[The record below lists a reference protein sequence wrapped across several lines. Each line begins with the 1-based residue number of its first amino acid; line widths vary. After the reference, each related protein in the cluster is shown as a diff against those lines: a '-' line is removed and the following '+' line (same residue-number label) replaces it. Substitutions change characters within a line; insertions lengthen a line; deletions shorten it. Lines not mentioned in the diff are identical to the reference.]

1 MQFSTV
7 LKSIPEADW
16 LSTQERSTHMR
27 KLTVSQPVSI
37 PPSSKE
43 PGSSQTARA
52 TLALRELLVQGR
64 LRPGEKI
71 REVPLS
77 AQLKISR
84 IPLHLALERLASEG
98 FLEVLPKRGFRVQ
111 SFSVED
117 IYDSIE
123 LRGLLEG
130 AAARMAAERLKD
142 ERMLAP
148 LEALSREILTLVRRP
163 KMTIDSFT
171 RYIELNARFHAALL
185 DLAGSRMLRRAI
197 ERACCLPFA
206 SPSAFL
212 NRQYISNDLRELFL
226 ISADQHCAIV
236 DAIANREGMRAE
248 ALAREHA
255 RVARRNFEDALR
267 HREHID
273 DLAGAKLVSL

>member
-1 MQFSTV
+1 M
-7 LKSIPEADW
+7 P
-16 LSTQERSTHMR
+16 
-27 KLTVSQPVSI
+27 KLTVRRRAGAGESGS
-37 PPSSKE
+37 
-43 PGSSQTARA
+43 SSQTARA
-52 TLALRELLVQGR
+52 TLALREMLVQGR

-77 AQLKISR
+77 EQLKISR
-84 IPLHLALERLASEG
+84 IPLHLALERLANEG

-117 IYDSIE
+117 IHDSIE

-142 ERMLAP
+142 ARSLAP
-148 LEALSREILTLVRRP
+148 IETLSREILTLVRKS
-163 KMTIDSFT
+163 KMTIDGFT
-171 RYIELNARFHAALL
+171 RYIELNARFHSALL

-236 DAIANREGMRAE
+236 EAIANREGMRAE
-248 ALAREHA
+248 IVTREHA

-267 HREHID
+267 HRERID

>member
-1 MQFSTV
+1 MPKPTV
-7 LKSIPEADW
+7 PKSALRRLAD
-16 LSTQERSTHMR
+16 
-27 KLTVSQPVSI
+27 V
-37 PPSSKE
+37 KE
-43 PGSSQTARA
+43 SGSSSQTARA
-52 TLALRELLVQGR
+52 TLALREMLVQGR

-77 AQLKISR
+77 QELKISR

-98 FLEVLPKRGFRVQ
+98 FLEVLPKRGFRVH

-117 IYDSIE
+117 IYDSID

-130 AAARMAAERLKD
+130 AAARMAAERLQD
-142 ERMLAP
+142 PRTLAP
-148 LEALSREILTLVRRP
+148 LETLSQEILALVRKP

-171 RYIELNARFHAALL
+171 RYIELNARFHATLL

-226 ISADQHCAIV
+226 ISADQHCVIV

-248 ALAREHA
+248 IVAREHA

-267 HREHID
+267 HRERVAG
-273 DLAGAKLVSL
+273 LAGAKVVNV

>member
-1 MQFSTV
+1 M
-7 LKSIPEADW
+7 P
-16 LSTQERSTHMR
+16 
-27 KLTVSQPVSI
+27 KLTVNRLADV
-37 PPSSKE
+37 KE
-43 PGSSQTARA
+43 SGSSSQTARA
-52 TLALRELLVQGR
+52 TLALREMLVQGR

-77 AQLKISR
+77 EELKISR
-84 IPLHLALERLASEG
+84 IPLHLALERLANEG
-98 FLEVLPKRGFRVQ
+98 FLEVLPKRGFRVH

-117 IYDSIE
+117 IYDSID

-142 ERMLAP
+142 VRSLAP
-148 LEALSREILTLVRRP
+148 VEALSQEILTLVRKS

-248 ALAREHA
+248 TVAREHA
-255 RVARRNFEDALR
+255 RVARRNLEDALR

-273 DLAGAKLVSL
+273 DLAGAKLASL

>member
-1 MQFSTV
+1 MSGKPGRDTPKLQVSR
-7 LKSIPEADW
+7 LADAGE
-16 LSTQERSTHMR
+16 SES
-27 KLTVSQPVSI
+27 
-37 PPSSKE
+37 
-43 PGSSQTARA
+43 SSQTARA
-52 TLALRELLVQGR
+52 TLALREMLVQGR

-77 AQLKISR
+77 EQLKISR
-84 IPLHLALERLASEG
+84 IPLHLALERMANEG

-117 IYDSIE
+117 IHDSIE

-142 ERMLAP
+142 VRTLAP
-148 LEALSREILTLVRRP
+148 IETVSQEILTLVRKS
-163 KMTIDSFT
+163 KMTIDVFT
-171 RYIELNARFHAALL
+171 RYIELNARFHAGLL

-248 ALAREHA
+248 TLAREHA

-267 HREHID
+267 HRERID
-273 DLAGAKLVSL
+273 DVAGAKLVSL

>member
-1 MQFSTV
+1 MPNTG
-7 LKSIPEADW
+7 KEMP
-16 LSTQERSTHMR
+16 
-27 KLTVSQPVSI
+27 KLTLRRLPGV
-37 PPSSKE
+37 KE
-43 PGSSQTARA
+43 SGSSSQTARA
-52 TLALRELLVQGR
+52 TLALREMLVQGR

-77 AQLKISR
+77 EQLKISR
-84 IPLHLALERLASEG
+84 IPLHLALERLANEG

-117 IYDSIE
+117 MYDSIE

-142 ERMLAP
+142 PRSLAP
-148 LEALSREILTLVRRP
+148 IETLSREILTLVRKS
-163 KMTIDSFT
+163 KMTIDGFT

-236 DAIANREGMRAE
+236 DAIANHEGMRAE
-248 ALAREHA
+248 SVAREHA

-267 HREHID
+267 HRERIT
-273 DLAGAKLVSL
+273 DLAGARLAGL

>member
-1 MQFSTV
+1 M
-7 LKSIPEADW
+7 P
-16 LSTQERSTHMR
+16 
-27 KLTVSQPVSI
+27 KLTVSKPVSVN
-37 PPSSKE
+37 E
-43 PGSSQTARA
+43 RGSSQTARA

-77 AQLKISR
+77 EELKISR

-142 ERMLAP
+142 ERSLVAIGS
-148 LEALSREILTLVRRP
+148 LSREIVTLVRRP
-163 KMTIDSFT
+163 KMTIDVFT
-171 RYIELNARFHAALL
+171 RYIELNARFHSTLL

-236 DAIANREGMRAE
+236 DAISNREGMRAE
-248 ALAREHA
+248 TLAREHA

-267 HREHID
+267 HRERID
-273 DLAGAKLVSL
+273 DLAGARLVSL

>member
-1 MQFSTV
+1 MPKPMLRRLAGAGESG
-7 LKSIPEADW
+7 A
-16 LSTQERSTHMR
+16 
-27 KLTVSQPVSI
+27 
-37 PPSSKE
+37 
-43 PGSSQTARA
+43 SSQTARA
-52 TLALRELLVQGR
+52 TLALREMLVEGR

-77 AQLKISR
+77 NQLRVSR
-84 IPLHLALERLASEG
+84 VPLHLALERLANEG

-117 IYDSIE
+117 MYDSIE

-142 ERMLAP
+142 PRTLAP
-148 LEALSREILTLVRRP
+148 IEALSQEILTLVRKSR
-163 KMTIDSFT
+163 MTIGVFT
-171 RYIELNARFHAALL
+171 RYIELNARFHSELL

-226 ISADQHCAIV
+226 ISADQHCGIV
-236 DAIANREGMRAE
+236 DAIRGREGMRAE
-248 ALAREHA
+248 AVAREHA

-267 HREHID
+267 HREHIG
-273 DLAGAKLVSL
+273 DLTGTKLVSL

>member
-1 MQFSTV
+1 MSANSNKRQ
-7 LKSIPEADW
+7 
-16 LSTQERSTHMR
+16 
-27 KLTVSQPVSI
+27 LTVPRPAPVT
-37 PPSSKE
+37 E
-43 PGSSQTARA
+43 RGSSQTARA
-52 TLALRELLVQGR
+52 TLALREMLVEGR
-64 LRPGEKI
+64 LTPGEKI

-77 AQLKISR
+77 KQLKISR

-98 FLEVLPKRGFRVQ
+98 FLEALPKRGFRAQ

-130 AAARMAAERLKD
+130 SAARMAAERFNND
-142 ERMLAP
+142 PRTLAP
-148 LEALSREILTLVRRP
+148 IEALSREIVTLVRKS
-163 KMTIDSFT
+163 KMTIDGFT
-171 RYIELNARFHAALL
+171 RYIELNAKFHAALL

-212 NRQYISNDLRELFL
+212 NRQYISTDLRELFL

-248 ALAREHA
+248 TVTREHA
-255 RVARRNFEDALR
+255 RVAWRNFEDALR
-267 HREHID
+267 HR

>member
-1 MQFSTV
+1 MP
-7 LKSIPEADW
+7 KSAPRRLAEVKDSGA
-16 LSTQERSTHMR
+16 
-27 KLTVSQPVSI
+27 
-37 PPSSKE
+37 
-43 PGSSQTARA
+43 SSQTARA
-52 TLALRELLVQGR
+52 TLALREMLVEGR

-77 AQLKISR
+77 QELKISR

-98 FLEVLPKRGFRVQ
+98 FLEVLPKRGFRVH

-117 IYDSIE
+117 IYDSID

-130 AAARMAAERLKD
+130 AAARMAAERLQD
-142 ERMLAP
+142 ARSLAP
-148 LEALSREILTLVRRP
+148 LATLSQEILTLVRKP

-171 RYIELNARFHAALL
+171 RYIDLNARFHATLL

-236 DAIANREGMRAE
+236 EAIANREGMRAE
-248 ALAREHA
+248 IVAREHA

-267 HREHID
+267 HRERIAG
-273 DLAGAKLVSL
+273 LAGAKVVNV